1 LGGGQCTATSSE
13 FAGELEDLIAFSHAS
28 EVLFA
33 LLQGYGVFPLFVGG
47 FLVIV

>member
-1 LGGGQCTATSSE
+1 MATSSE

-33 LLQGYGVFPLFVGG
+33 LFQGCGVFSLFVGG